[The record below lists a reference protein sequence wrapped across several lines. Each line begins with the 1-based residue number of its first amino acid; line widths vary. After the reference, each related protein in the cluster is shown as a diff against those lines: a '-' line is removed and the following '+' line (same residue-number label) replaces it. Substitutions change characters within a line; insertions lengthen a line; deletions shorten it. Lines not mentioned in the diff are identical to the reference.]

1 MKLILMGSCVSRDIF
16 GPKFEN
22 GWNDLHI
29 DMSFNRSSLISLN
42 GEPFNIDVT
51 ANPHL
56 NPFQRRSLSDDLNKT
71 FYKYISRLKYDG
83 HYLLLDFVDERFGL
97 FFYDGKYASISNEF
111 LASKL
116 MDELRGKII
125 PRFSEETTR
134 LWKENCLLFIEKVLD
149 VFDPEHIILH
159 RAFWMERYID
169 GDDISEFPNQDE
181 IRKQNDLLQ
190 TYCQYFEEQC
200 PGIHVLD
207 MYDQGFLADKN
218 HFWGLGAMHYQKEYY
233 EKCMQFI
240 LSLKSSSHE

>member
-97 FFYDGKYASISNEF
+97 FLYDGKYASISNEF

-159 RAFWMERYID
+159 RASGWRDTLMEMIFLNFQTWMK
-169 GDDISEFPNQDE
+169 SENRTICCRPIVN
-181 IRKQNDLLQ
+181 ILKNN
-190 TYCQYFEEQC
+190 
-200 PGIHVLD
+200 VLVFT
-207 MYDQGFLADKN
+207 FL
-218 HFWGLGAMHYQKEYY
+218 
-233 EKCMQFI
+233 I
-240 LSLKSSSHE
+240 